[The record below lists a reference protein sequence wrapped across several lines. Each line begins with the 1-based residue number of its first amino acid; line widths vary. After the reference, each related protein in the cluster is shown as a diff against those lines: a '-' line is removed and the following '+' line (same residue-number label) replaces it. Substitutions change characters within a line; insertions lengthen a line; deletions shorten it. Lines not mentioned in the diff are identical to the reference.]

1 MAANRVARMAIV
13 QRQPTAGGQGGRFSS
28 VTVPR
33 SKAR

>member
-1 MAANRVARMAIV
+1 MTANSVARMAMA
-13 QRQPTAGGQGGRFSS
+13 QRQPTAGGQGGRFSC